1 MKQKLTRLAQ
11 TLIGVVPALALFLA
25 VQSSTS
31 TCFFCLYQPDVPEG
45 LER

>member
-1 MKQKLTRLAQ
+1 MKQKLARLAQ

-25 VQSSTS
+25 AQSSTS

-45 LER
+45 LEG